1 MESFDLYNDIATRTG
16 GDIYVGVVGPVRTGK
31 STFIKKFMESLV
43 IPKIE
48 NQHKKQRAIDEMPQS
63 ADGKTI
69 MTTQPKFVPAEA
81 VRISLTEG
89 LEVNVRMID
98 CVGYLVDGAL
108 GHIENDKP
116 RLVHTP
122 WDDKEIPFEKAAEI
136 GTTKVIKE
144 HSTIGIMVTTDGT
157 VTGIERSKYIDAEE
171 RVVSELKAIGKPFMI
186 VLNSKNPKAEE
197 TLKLREALE
206 LKYGVPVSAQNVL
219 EITEEQIAE
228 IMESIL
234 MEFPIKLIEANI
246 PKWMQAL
253 NEDNDIIKTAL
264 NAIKDI
270 SGKVI
275 KMKDFKNFET
285 LFTDDKYFEPTKA
298 ISVEFGQ
305 GKIEVEFDAK
315 PELFYKVLSDECET
329 DVKDDFNLLAFVK
342 KLKHAKTEYDKIK
355 SALDSVNEK
364 GYGIVNPTMDE
375 MVLEEPEITKQGSK
389 YGVKLKATAP
399 SLHIMKVDVETEI
412 NPIIGS
418 EEQSKDMVDFLLS
431 EFENNK
437 SGIWNTNMFGKSLDV
452 LVNEGI
458 NGKLLSLPEEA
469 QVKLRKTLTRIVNE
483 GKGGVICILI

>member
-31 STFIKKFMESLV
+31 STFIKKFMETLV

-48 NQHKKQRAIDEMPQS
+48 NQHKRQRAIDEMPQS
-63 ADGKTI
+63 ADGRTI
-69 MTTQPKFVPAEA
+69 MTTQPKFVPSDA
-81 VRISLTEG
+81 VRISLSEG
-89 LEVNVRMID
+89 MKVNVRMID
-98 CVGYLVDGAL
+98 CVGYLIDGAL
-108 GHIENDKP
+108 GHEENDKP

-122 WDDKEIPFEKAAEI
+122 WSDREIPFEQAAEI
-136 GTTKVIKE
+136 GTSKVINE
-144 HSTIGIMVTTDGT
+144 HSTIGIMVTTDGSIT
-157 VTGIERSKYIDAEE
+157 DIERAKYIDAEE
-171 RVVSELKAIGKPFMI
+171 RVVNELKNIGKPFMI

-197 TLKLREALE
+197 TLKLKDALS

-219 EITEEQIAE
+219 EITQEDIAE

-253 NEDNDIIKTAL
+253 TIGSDIIKTAID
-264 NAIKDI
+264 AIKSI
-270 SGKVI
+270 SGQVV
-275 KMKDFKNFET
+275 KMKDFKNLET
-285 LFTDDKYFEPTKA
+285 LFVENEYFEPTKS

-305 GKIEVEFDAK
+305 GKIEVDFDAK
-315 PELFYKVLSDECET
+315 PDLFYKVLSEECGT
-329 DVKDDFNLLAFVK
+329 DVKDDFNLLAYVK
-342 KLKHAKTEYDKIK
+342 KLKFAKCEYDKIK
-355 SALDSVNEK
+355 CALDSVKEK
-364 GYGIVNPTMDE
+364 GYGIVSPTMEE
-375 MVLEEPEITKQGSK
+375 MILEEPQITKQGSK
-389 YGVKLKATAP
+389 YGVKLKASAP

-418 EEQSKDMVDFLLS
+418 EQQSQDMVNYLLS

-437 SGIWNTNMFGKSLDV
+437 NGIWSTNMFGKSLDV

-458 NGKLLSLPEEA
+458 NGKLVALPEEA
-469 QVKLRKTLTRIVNE
+469 QIKLRKTLTRIINE